1 MKTTAEP
8 RVEYRE
14 LSGSRLYSATRCQ
27 ISGFSLIEVVIAIG
41 VAAFCLVAML
51 GLIPT
56 GVKSVKAATDQ
67 TGASTVLNEVITDLR
82 STPIG
87 ADSSP
92 TFGISLP
99 TAGTPTMTNSTNLI
113 FSDSGSLVSSND
125 FSARY
130 VASITLSNSS
140 AYSTTALIQVRWPSV
155 ASSSNAQG
163 TIETVST
170 ILRQ

>member
-1 MKTTAEP
+1 
-8 RVEYRE
+8 
-14 LSGSRLYSATRCQ
+14 
-27 ISGFSLIEVVIAIG
+27 
-41 VAAFCLVAML
+41 
-51 GLIPT
+51 
-56 GVKSVKAATDQ
+56 
-67 TGASTVLNEVITDLR
+67 
-82 STPIG
+82 
-87 ADSSP
+87 
-92 TFGISLP
+92 LP